1 MIVNRLKG
9 GKLEKKVAIITGASS
24 GIGKATFNFL
34 KEKGY
39 TCYNI
44 SRKPV
49 DDKFSFSADVND
61 FEKIKTILEDIH
73 KKEGRI
79 DVFINN
85 AGYGI
90 AGAIEST
97 KPENIYGIFDTN
109 LSAVVTLCSLVIPY
123 LKETKGRIVNISS
136 VGGVVPLPYQAC
148 YSAAKAGI
156 LIFSKALNMEVK
168 KFGVRVIAILPGD
181 TKTGFTDARVIDKSD
196 QSSKSIEKAE
206 KCERK
211 GKEPIVVAKVI
222 YKVLKAKRPPLQKT
236 VGFSYKTVVFLVKHL
251 PNGMVNGLVKK
262 IYG

>member
-1 MIVNRLKG
+1 MDN
-9 GKLEKKVAIITGASS
+9 KVAVITGASS
-24 GIGKATFNFL
+24 GIGKATFDFL
-34 KEKGY
+34 KSKGY
-39 TCYNI
+39 ICYNI
-44 SRKPV
+44 SRRQ
-49 DDKFSFSADVND
+49 DDSGFSYSADVND
-61 FEKIKTILEDIH
+61 YEKIKTILKDIH
-73 KKEGRI
+73 KKQGRI

-90 AGAIEST
+90 AGAIENT

-109 LSAVVTLCSLVIPY
+109 LSAVATLCSLVIPY

-156 LIFSKALNMEVK
+156 LIFSKALNMELKKDGVK
-168 KFGVRVIAILPGD
+168 VIAILPGD
-181 TKTGFTDARVIDKSD
+181 TKTGFTDSRVIDKGK

-206 KCERK
+206 KCERN
-211 GKEPIVVAKVI
+211 GKDPITVAKVI